1 MEDVIIR
8 NPETRKNI
16 VNFMVS
22 YSQENNREASVRE
35 IGAAGYAVGN
45 VDATVI
51 CERPKLRP
59 YIDAMRDRI
68 AECLGVPVS
77 CVSVKGK
84 TNEGMDAVGEG
95 RGIVVHAVALLRSGE
110 G

>member
-35 IGAAGYAVGN
+35 IGAAVGITSTSTMAGYL
-45 VDATVI
+45 
-51 CERPKLRP
+51 ERMVREGSLIKGENRK
-59 YIDAMRDRI
+59 RRI
-68 AECLGVPVS
+68 Y
-77 CVSVKGK
+77 SVTDYGEKIYK
-84 TNEGMDAVGEG
+84 TA
-95 RGIVVHAVALLRSGE
+95 
-110 G
+110 

>member
-35 IGAAGYAVGN
+35 IGAAVGITSTSTMAGYL
-45 VDATVI
+45 
-51 CERPKLRP
+51 ERMVREGSLIKGENRKS
-59 YIDAMRDRI
+59 RI
-68 AECLGVPVS
+68 Y
-77 CVSVKGK
+77 SVTDYGAKIYK
-84 TNEGMDAVGEG
+84 TA
-95 RGIVVHAVALLRSGE
+95 
-110 G
+110 